1 MSSPDPVRDQTDAV
15 VAVVREV
22 LGSSVVGAYR
32 YGSAAD
38 GGLRP
43 DSDLDLLVL
52 ASRPTT
58 DEEKRRLIEG
68 ISPLSR
74 RRDRPP
80 DWRPVELTV
89 VVAADVRP
97 WRWPP
102 RLDFQYGEWLRADF
116 DAGELAPW
124 PPVNPDVAVLL
135 TMVRQRSEPL
145 VGPPAVEVLDQ
156 VPRAELVRAMVDEMD
171 TLLADLETDT
181 RNVLL
186 TLARMW
192 STVST
197 GEFRS
202 KDAAAE
208 WAAARLPE
216 ADATVA
222 RHARDGYLS
231 GGEEGWEALMPAARA
246 TAERL
251 AAEVRAL
258 AASLHDAC

>member
-1 MSSPDPVRDQTDAV
+1 MTSPDPVRDQTDAV
-15 VAVVREV
+15 LAVIHEV

-32 YGSAAD
+32 YGSAVE

-43 DSDLDLLVL
+43 ESDLDLFVL
-52 ASRPTT
+52 AARPTT
-58 DEEKRRLIEG
+58 DGQKRRLIEA

-102 RLDFQYGEWLRADF
+102 RFDFQYGEWLRAEF
-116 DAGELAPW
+116 DAGRLAPW
-124 PPVNPDVAVLL
+124 PPLNPDVAVLL

-145 VGPPAVEVLDQ
+145 VGPPAVEVLDP
-156 VPRAELVRAMVDEMD
+156 VPRADLVRAMVDEMD
-171 TLLADLETDT
+171 TLFADLVPDT

-192 STVST
+192 STVAT

-216 ADATVA
+216 ADGAVL
-222 RHARDGYLS
+222 RRARDGYLS
-231 GGEEGWEALMPAARA
+231 GGDEGWGALMPAACA

-258 AASLHDAC
+258 AASG